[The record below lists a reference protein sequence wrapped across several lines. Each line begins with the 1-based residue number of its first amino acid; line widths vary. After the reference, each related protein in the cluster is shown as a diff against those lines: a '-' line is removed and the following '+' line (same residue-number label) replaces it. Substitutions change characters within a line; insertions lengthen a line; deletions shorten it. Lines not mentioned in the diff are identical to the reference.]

1 MSKKNPLNPRHQRSI
16 FSLLLHHQLLL
27 MRYKYYLAAAS
38 AFTIWGL
45 FSFVLKPLHH
55 YPSPDILFYRIF
67 FCVVLMVVTNLL
79 FRRKDIIA
87 TKSKLALL
95 EPKTRRNLMA
105 LTVVSSVM
113 LAGNWFFFIY
123 VMNHVSVKAAS
134 FAYLVCPILTTV
146 FAFIIL
152 KEQLTKLQWFS
163 VILSALSC
171 TLLSINNFNDVF
183 YSIVVA
189 ATYAIYL
196 VLQKK
201 FAGIDKFLLLTVQ
214 LLITSVILL
223 PFYPVYSGP
232 LPAEAAFYG
241 YILIIAIG
249 FTIIPMLLNLYA
261 LKGLDSSTLGI
272 LLYINPIIG
281 FLLAAFYYN
290 EPISA
295 LQIAAYAI
303 IVVSIAIFNVGS
315 YLKVKNI

>member
-1 MSKKNPLNPRHQRSI
+1 
-16 FSLLLHHQLLL
+16 
-27 MRYKYYLAAAS
+27 MRYKYYLAAGT

-45 FSFVLKPLHH
+45 FSFVLKPLHD

-67 FCVVLMVVTNLL
+67 FCVVLMVVTNVL
-79 FRRKDIIA
+79 FRRKDITE
-87 TKSKLALL
+87 TKNKLALL
-95 EPKTRRNLMA
+95 EPKTRKNLLA
-105 LTVVSSVM
+105 LTVLSSIL
-113 LAGNWFFFIY
+113 LAANWFFFIY
-123 VMNHVSVKAAS
+123 VMNHISVKAAS

-152 KEQLTKLQWFS
+152 KEKLTPLQWLS
-163 VILSALSC
+163 VGLSIVSC
-171 TLLSINNFNDVF
+171 ILLSINNFDDVF

-189 ATYAIYL
+189 ATYALYL
-196 VLQKK
+196 ILQKK

-232 LPAEAAFYG
+232 LPAEASFYT

-249 FTIIPMLLNLYA
+249 FTIVPMLLNLYA

-281 FLLAAFYYN
+281 FLLAAFYYH
-290 EPISA
+290 EAISS
-295 LQIAAYAI
+295 LQIVAYAI

-315 YLKVKNI
+315 YLKGKERG